1 MISMHFIRIKLISA
15 RFGFF
20 LYMGSMFNCSL
31 NAVPM
36 ILNPSLS
43 LISVLT
49 TDIRHYRLTLYLKR
63 VLIVIIIGVTY
74 GDVILFYMKF
84 VFRTVGV
91 QFMVSSNV
99 DFGYLLMQIK
109 IIYAYAT
116 ILNTTTVLC
125 SISGS
130 IFYLCYFL
138 LNL

>member
-1 MISMHFIRIKLISA
+1 MHFIRIKLISA

-36 ILNPSLS
+36 ILNPFLS

-49 TDIRHYRLTLYLKR
+49 TDIRYYRLTLYLKR
-63 VLIVIIIGVTY
+63 VLIVIMIGVVY
-74 GDVILFYMKF
+74 GYVILFYMKF
-84 VFRTVGV
+84 DFRTIGV

-109 IIYAYAT
+109 IVYAYAT
-116 ILNTTTVLC
+116 ILNTTPSYVQFQGHLLPLLFLTE
-125 SISGS
+125 SIV
-130 IFYLCYFL
+130 
-138 LNL
+138 